1 MAQTSAQRG
10 VAVRARLLQ
19 AAAELIGERGWHAVS
34 TRMLAE
40 RAGVRPG
47 LVHYHFAN
55 LSALLNAAAIASI
68 TDLLDESLQQL
79 QGAPDLEAG
88 LRGIAELLQ
97 PYSGDDPF
105 SLLYLEAY
113 LAAARDPE
121 LKTELSRTVEDF
133 RAALTDWLRANRQ
146 SEPDATARVLMATI
160 DGLLLQRPMTSSTDP
175 QAMETVLRRLLEQE
189 STA

>member
-47 LVHYHFAN
+47 LVHYHFAS

-121 LKTELSRTVEDF
+121 LKTELSRIVEDF

>member
-10 VAVRARLLQ
+10 VAVRSRLLQ

-47 LVHYHFAN
+47 LVHYHFAS

-113 LAAARDPE
+113 LAAVRDPE
-121 LKTELSRTVEDF
+121 LKTELSRIVEDF

>member
-10 VAVRARLLQ
+10 VAVRSRLLQ

-47 LVHYHFAN
+47 LVHYHFAS

-121 LKTELSRTVEDF
+121 LKTELSRIVEDF

>member
-10 VAVRARLLQ
+10 VAVRSRLLQ

-47 LVHYHFAN
+47 LVHYHFAS

-113 LAAARDPE
+113 LAAVRDPE
-121 LKTELSRTVEDF
+121 LKTELSRVVEDF

>member
-121 LKTELSRTVEDF
+121 LKTELSRIVEDF